1 MTNTLLSTVHQ
12 RNFHLRRA
20 LSQCNAL
27 FYYRMLTQKSI
38 TELSNEDILSFYNH
52 YSNLQVESIAQY
64 CPAAACFSLHLPLQR
79 SSEKCLRILRF
90 IENESELLPSKD
102 RCPYLVVVELL
113 EQPFSCKSD
122 ELYTEGRRLCLQTV
136 EDVLS
141 HRGMNYQ
148 NPQMMPTLSEYDHH
162 YYQHQNLSPHKSL
175 QYQTSSASFSSR
187 SLRSRR
193 RNFFQHNPRLLQNQ
207 KVRDETYCSEQ
218 LKCGTDRSKVLG
230 RDNHGESSSA
240 GKDDNDSS
248 EAKTQE
254 DLLYWLITNSDR
266 RLSFEN
272 RMLLQRQFLRR
283 EEMNAGNEIESSIN
297 IDELLTD
304 QEQQEYLA
312 KLSKAEEVWNGHNLM
327 NHRNQRNIQLFARH
341 ERQSFPNPSLSP
353 SCDVVEDL
361 KKTLSA
367 SSNNAENGESLLDI
381 RGGRSAEYSFVKE
394 EDQYVGRDY
403 HGGSASFPSSSNQ
416 RENYP
421 PHSPSTVTPPYFPSH
436 HSYHH
441 SDGPKH
447 PGTAEHPSSLGHTNT
462 FYHAPENHLPQHTMV
477 RTKTWEEKKAIIK
490 SLSPF
495 GHLEGWNLAS
505 FIVKSGDDLRK
516 EVLAL
521 QLIEY
526 FQKIFQYEH
535 VDIFVKP
542 YQILVAGPKSGL
554 IEFLEGTISVDRI
567 KKLYLRSG
575 ASSGNGPN
583 PVDPNIPPTTTSA
596 SSSGFSGSG
605 KVMSLSEYFAL
616 HFGESYS
623 PLFHKAVNNFVRS
636 LAGYSLITYLLQ
648 VKDRHNANILIDSE
662 GHIIHIDFGF
672 ILGGKLHVFNCVS

>member
-441 SDGPKH
+441 SDGPNH